1 MSDDALLI
9 RSSAVMALGTVI
21 SRVTGLVRNLL
32 LVAVLG
38 TALLGDT
45 YNVANTMPNILY
57 NLLVGGALTAVF
69 VPQIIR
75 AAREPDKGSA
85 YISRLF
91 TATSAALL
99 IIVAIAMLIAPL
111 LVHLYAPS
119 FSGRA
124 LDITV
129 AFMRY
134 CLPQIFFLGIFA
146 LLGQIA
152 NARGVFGPMMW
163 APILN
168 NLIAIAIFGYFLAS
182 VSNLEFGG
190 ITNSQIQTLG
200 LGTTLGI
207 VAQALV
213 LIPVLKRS
221 GVSLRIRFDWRGAG
235 LGKSLQLAS
244 WTFLFVLISQVGY
257 LITVNLATRTSVA
270 AIIEGISYGVGY
282 TPYSNAYLILL
293 LPHSIITISVVT
305 ALLPKLS
312 ELAIDNKLAELRAQ
326 IVKAIRLVGIVTVP
340 SAFFFLFFGPLIA
353 QVLFFGIS
361 DNDAIFIGKVLG
373 GFALAAIP
381 LSLNL
386 IAIRGLNAFENTKSQ
401 VISNLLIN
409 VVSIGFSV
417 VAYLTF
423 PTEWITVGLAA
434 SFTLSYWVGNALTFK
449 LLARHSG
456 SISTSEYRKL
466 YVLLAL
472 VSLIIFIPLRFLVG
486 VDLIPGGNI
495 VSLLVVIVVADFA
508 FLGLAKLF
516 RIEEV
521 AQAVKLILRRK

>member
-1 MSDDALLI
+1 MSEDSFLI
-9 RSSAVMALGTVI
+9 RSSSIMALGTI
-21 SRVTGLVRNLL
+21 FSRITGLIRNLL

-57 NLLVGGALTAVF
+57 NLLIGGALTAVF

-75 AAREPDKGSA
+75 ASRESDRGSA

-91 TATSAALL
+91 TATSTVLFL
-99 IIVAIAMLIAPL
+99 IVVIAIVFAPL

-119 FSGRA
+119 FNGRSF
-124 LDITV
+124 DITV

-168 NLIAIAIFGYFLAS
+168 NLVAISLFGYFLIN
-182 VSNLEFGG
+182 VSSLDFVE
-190 ITNSQIQTLG
+190 ITNSQVRLLG

-207 VAQALV
+207 VVQALV
-213 LIPVLKRS
+213 LIPVLKRC
-221 GVSLRIRFDWRGAG
+221 GVGLRLRFDWRGVG
-235 LGKSLQLAS
+235 LGKSIRLAS
-244 WTFLFVLISQVGY
+244 WTFLFVLISQIGY
-257 LITVNLATRTSVA
+257 LITVNLATRTSVS
-270 AIIEGISYGVGY
+270 AISEGLTYGVGY

-312 ELAIDNKLAELRAQ
+312 EFAIDNKLSELREQ
-326 IVKAIRLVGIVTVP
+326 IIKAIRLVGIVTVP

-353 QVLFFGIS
+353 EVLFFGIS
-361 DNDAIFIGKVLG
+361 NSDAQFIGKVLA

-409 VVSIGFSV
+409 VISVGVSVI
-417 VAYLTF
+417 AYLTL
-423 PTEWITVGLAA
+423 PTEWITVGLAGA
-434 SFTLSYWVGNALTFK
+434 FTLSYWFGTALSFR

-456 SISTSEYRKL
+456 VIPAKSYRKIYL
-466 YVLLAL
+466 TLTVI
-472 VSLIIFIPLRFLVG
+472 SLIIFIPLRFLMSA
-486 VDLIPGGNI
+486 DLIPGGNI
-495 VSLLVVIVVADFA
+495 ISLLIVIALADLA

-516 RIEEV
+516 KIEEV
-521 AQAVKLILRRK
+521 AMVVKLILRRN